1 MKTIEFSEYLGY
13 SEDSIVR
20 KRLNVKLKEGIYR
33 HYKGN
38 LYEVLMTA
46 QHSET
51 EEWMVVYKAL
61 YSDRGTWIRPYK
73 MFIEKVEVEGML
85 VPRFEKL
92 EGQY

>member
-1 MKTIEFSEYLGY
+1 MKLA
-13 SEDSIVR
+13 
-20 KRLNVKLKEGIYR
+20 KGIYR

-61 YSDRGTWIRPYK
+61 YGEKGTWVRPYD
-73 MFIEKVEVEGML
+73 MFTEKVNIEGEDVE
-85 VPRFEKL
+85 RFVYVGEADQTLK
-92 EGQY
+92 Y

>member
-1 MKTIEFSEYLGY
+1 VLKKEAHAKNWIEERNF
-13 SEDSIVR
+13 
-20 KRLNVKLKEGIYR
+20 NMKLKKGIYR

-61 YSDRGTWIRPYK
+61 YGEEGIWVRPYE
-73 MFIEKVEVEGML
+73 MFMEKVEVEG
-85 VPRFEKL
+85 VWIPRFEKI
-92 EGQY
+92 EGEC